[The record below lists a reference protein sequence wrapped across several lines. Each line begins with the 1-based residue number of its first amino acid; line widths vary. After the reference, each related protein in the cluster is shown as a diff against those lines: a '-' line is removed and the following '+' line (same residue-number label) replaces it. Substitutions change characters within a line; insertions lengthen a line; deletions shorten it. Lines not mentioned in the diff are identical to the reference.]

1 MDGHKKLLLSACLFA
16 CLSVWYFSEK
26 WVVRYAQSTQ
36 NKKSNLLILHIF
48 AIYPE
53 KRGDD
58 VDFLPADKRKSFL
71 RVDSITLGVR
81 SQECCTQS
89 NKFAISVQ

>member
-1 MDGHKKLLLSACLFA
+1 MKFIFGMQISIKVFYQLI
-16 CLSVWYFSEK
+16 
-26 WVVRYAQSTQ
+26 WVPLPRYAQSTQ
-36 NKKSNLLILHIF
+36 NKKSNLLIVHIF